1 MNKERFAAKLGE
13 KLQNTPEHLT
23 DDQIKEILYLR
34 NKNSE
39 SYEGDPALIPTIT
52 IEEMSEL
59 LQVLSKIRRGL
70 LPRNAIELYEEIVD
84 VWICI
89 YDLYVYVFK
98 INDQMRVP
106 SIEKLKDKV
115 PKSFDPALA
124 IMQHVGLATM
134 GLVHCIN
141 AKVTSGDM
149 VELYIATLEDSIYD
163 LILAY
168 DLDVDKL
175 LYVYDIKL
183 ERVYERACM

>member
-1 MNKERFAAKLGE
+1 MNKERLVAKLGE
-13 KLQNTPEHLT
+13 KLQNTPEHIT

-70 LPRNAIELYEEIVD
+70 LQRNAIELYEEIVD

-89 YDLYVYVFK
+89 YDLYAYVFK
-98 INDQMRVP
+98 IDDQMRVP
-106 SIEKLKDKV
+106 SIEKLKGKV

-183 ERVYERACM
+183 ERVYERACL